1 VDPDVRTAL
10 LVIGLLFVFAFAGM
24 TLYVIGDSG
33 FNTVGDLLL
42 AVTSLGVVVFISL
55 GLIGAIRNPPK

>member
-1 VDPDVRTAL
+1 
-10 LVIGLLFVFAFAGM
+10 M
-24 TLYVIGDSG
+24 TVYVIVDSG

-42 AVTSLGVVVFISL
+42 AVTSLGVVVFVSL

>member
-10 LVIGLLFVFAFAGM
+10 LVVGLLFIAAFGGM
-24 TLYVIGDSG
+24 SLYVIGDSG
-33 FNTVGDLLL
+33 LDTVGDLML
-42 AVTSLGVVVFISL
+42 ALASIGVVVFVLL

>member
-1 VDPDVRTAL
+1 MDPDVRTAL

-42 AVTSLGVVVFISL
+42 AVTSLGVVAFVLL

>member
-1 VDPDVRTAL
+1 M
-10 LVIGLLFVFAFAGM
+10 GLLFVFAFAAM
-24 TLYVIGDSG
+24 SLYVIGDSG

-42 AVTSLGVVVFISL
+42 AVTSLGVVAFVLL

>member
-1 VDPDVRTAL
+1 MDPDVRTAL
-10 LVIGLLFVFAFAGM
+10 LVIGLLFVFGFAGM

-33 FNTVGDLLL
+33 LDTVGDLLL
-42 AVTSLGVVVFISL
+42 AVTSLGVVAFVSL

>member
-33 FNTVGDLLL
+33 FNTVGDLLF
-42 AVTSLGVVVFISL
+42 AVTSLGVVVFVSL